1 MQLEYAPFAL
11 LDSTYTIST
20 DWPVLQ
26 WHMNLTVCL

>member
-1 MQLEYAPFAL
+1 MQLEYAHFAL

-26 WHMNLTVCL
+26 WRMNPAVCL